1 MNMPVIPFRQ
11 FQVSALRPSD
21 RLGPY
26 EILGEIGAGGMGR
39 VYRGR
44 DTRLNRLVA
53 IKVLLGDVDLGPERS
68 SRFQREAEAIASLNH
83 PHICAVHDVGVENG
97 TPYLVME
104 YLEGETLAA
113 RLSRG
118 PLPIQQVVRHAVE
131 ISDALDKAHRTGVVH
146 RDVKPSNIAF
156 TPGGAK
162 LLDFGLARKIAPAAA
177 GGSVAVTVS
186 APADLTQQGAMLGTL
201 QYMAPEQVRGE
212 EADART
218 DIFAFGGLLYEMVT
232 GTKAFNA
239 TSTAGLMAAI
249 LEHEPA
255 PMTTVQPA
263 TPAALERI
271 VRTCLA
277 KDPADRWQN
286 ARDVTLQL
294 LDVVTAPV
302 MPAVH
307 ASNRRGWIVST
318 LAFAAVFSAAVFA
331 ALAYYRTASR
341 GEAAD
346 FEFAITP
353 PESSVSRMQLDPFT
367 AVSPDGRHV
376 AFTVGRPGGSGQL
389 WVRSLNALDARVLP
403 GTEQAFIPFWKPD
416 SEEIGFFTRDGQ
428 LKAVSLAGGPVRVL
442 CTVADPLGGT
452 WNRDGVILFSTA
464 ATSVHMQASVPAS
477 GLHRIPAAGGVPT
490 PVRMAVE
497 PKSASDKQVARR
509 YGAREGWPEF
519 LPDGRSF
526 VFLERGSMTI
536 HAGTFDSD
544 KTTPLLQSDSGAVY
558 AKGYLLFVREGT
570 LMGQRFDAERLQLA
584 GEPFRVAENVR
595 FDVVL
600 GGAVFSASDDGV
612 LAYSEGQ
619 VAVGATRHTWLDST
633 GQPTG
638 AVNLPAGVVRLSPD
652 GTRIAQARLL
662 PGWVSDIWLTDLV
675 RGSSR
680 RLTSGAGVEDYPVW
694 SPDGAHLVYASN
706 ENGVFDLYRIA
717 SSGSGQPEALHRS
730 AHDKTPTDWSADG
743 RFLAFTDRNP
753 QARSDVFL
761 LDLKQGGPP
770 IAVIT
775 TPAAEDQARFSNDG
789 KWLAYRSNE
798 SGRPEIYVKPLP
810 DGDSILVS
818 SEGGTAP
825 IWRQD
830 SRRLFFAS
838 LDDRLMAADIAPGA
852 SFRDSAVTPVFALP
866 TLLCNTCGIA
876 VTKEGRF
883 FVSGADSA
891 SERPIRIRTNWLSG
905 LTRAAR

>member
-1 MNMPVIPFRQ
+1 M
-11 FQVSALRPSD
+11 SALRPSD

-39 VYRGR
+39 VYRAR

-53 IKVLLGDVDLGPERS
+53 IKVLLGDIDLGPERS
-68 SRFQREAEAIASLNH
+68 RRFEREAQSIASLNH

-118 PLPIQQVVRHAVE
+118 ALPIQQVLRHAVE
-131 ISDALDKAHRTGVVH
+131 ISDALDKAHRSGVVH

-162 LLDFGLARKIAPAAA
+162 LLDFGLARKTAPAIAGDSAA
-177 GGSVAVTVS
+177 ATLTTPS
-186 APADLTQQGAMLGTL
+186 DLTQPGTVLGTV

-218 DIFAFGGLLYEMVT
+218 DIFAFGAVLYEMVT
-232 GTKAFNA
+232 GAKVFNA
-239 TSTAGLMAAI
+239 KSSAGLIAAI
-249 LEHEPA
+249 LEHEPP
-255 PMTTVQPA
+255 PMTTVQQS

-271 VRTCLA
+271 VRVCLA
-277 KDPADRWQN
+277 KEPADRWQN
-286 ARDVTLQL
+286 ARDLTLQL
-294 LDVVTAPV
+294 LDVVATPV
-302 MPAVH
+302 VPAVYA
-307 ASNRRGWIVST
+307 ASIRRGWIVPT
-318 LAFAAVFSAAVFA
+318 LALAVVLSAAVFA

-353 PESSVSRMQLDPFT
+353 PERSVSRIPMDPFT

-376 AFTVGRPGGSGQL
+376 AFTVGRPGDGGQL

-403 GTEQAFIPFWKPD
+403 GTDQAFIPFWSPD
-416 SEEIGFFTRDGQ
+416 SAEIGFFTLGGP
-428 LKAVSLAGGPVRVL
+428 LKAVSLAGGPVREL
-442 CTVADPLGGT
+442 CKVADPLGGT

-464 ATSVHMQASVPAS
+464 VTSASTSMQASAPAS

-490 PVRMAVE
+490 PIRIAHE
-497 PKSASDKQVARR
+497 PGSAAGKQLTRR
-509 YGAREGWPEF
+509 YGALEGWPEF

-536 HAGTFDSD
+536 HAGTLDSD
-544 KTTPLLQSDSGAVY
+544 ETTPLLQSDSKAVY
-558 AKGYLLFVREGT
+558 AQGYLLFVREGT
-570 LMGQRFDAERLQLA
+570 LMGQRFDAERLELG
-584 GEPFRVAENVR
+584 GEPFRIAENVR
-595 FDVVL
+595 FDVLL
-600 GGAVFSASDDGV
+600 GGAVFSASDNGV

-619 VAVGATRHTWLDST
+619 AVVGATRHTWLDSS

-638 AVNLPAGVVRLSPD
+638 AVNLPPGVLRLSPD

-662 PGWVSDIWLTDLV
+662 PGGVSDIWIHDLL
-675 RGSSR
+675 RGGNR
-680 RLTSGAGVEDYPVW
+680 PLTSGTGAETFPVW
-694 SPDGAHLVYASN
+694 SPDGAYLVYASN

-717 SSGSGQPEALHRS
+717 SSGSGQPEALNPS
-730 AHDKTPTDWSADG
+730 GHDKTPTDWSADD
-743 RFLAFTDRNP
+743 RFLAFTDHNP
-753 QARSDVFL
+753 KTRSDVFL

-770 IAVIT
+770 IAVVT

-810 DGDSILVS
+810 DGDPIPVS
-818 SEGGTAP
+818 SDGGTAP

-838 LDDRLMAADIAPGA
+838 LDDRLMAADIAPGG
-852 SFRDSAVTPVFALP
+852 SFRHSAVTPVFALP
-866 TLLCNTCGIA
+866 SILCRTCSIA
-876 VTKEGRF
+876 VTREGRF
-883 FVSGADSA
+883 FVSSTDLP
-891 SERPIRIRTNWLSG
+891 SERPMRIRTN
-905 LTRAAR
+905 